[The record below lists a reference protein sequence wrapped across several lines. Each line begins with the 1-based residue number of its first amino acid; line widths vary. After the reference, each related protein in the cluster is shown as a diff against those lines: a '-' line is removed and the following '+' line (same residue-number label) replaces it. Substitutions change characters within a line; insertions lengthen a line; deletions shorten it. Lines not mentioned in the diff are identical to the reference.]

1 VDAVRDLP
9 AKKIARLAV
18 AVAVSAA
25 ASLFVGGN
33 LAAAKTSATDP
44 CHGLSASLTSRCQKA
59 YVACSTAPPSVR
71 QQCLTALD
79 NAFNAIRAAGSK
91 GAGAGTTTGKP
102 KTAPGS
108 TAAATT
114 PSQTSPPPPPPP
126 AAAAPA
132 AGAPPP
138 PTKGVSADATP
149 VTGTVLVNGKPLVA
163 GERIPIGATVDA
175 TNGTVTLESVST
187 TGTLQRANFAGA
199 TFKLGQPASGITTLT
214 LKGGNFNVCSTKGTR
229 QLGSAVATPTVV
241 RSLWGNGHG
250 DFTTT
255 GRYAAAT
262 VRGTVWETQDR
273 CDGTRI
279 FVKQDTVTVFDL
291 VRKKTITLRSG
302 QSYLAKP

>member
-1 VDAVRDLP
+1 VAATGL
-9 AKKIARLAV
+9 LAG
-18 AVAVSAA
+18 STM
-25 ASLFVGGN
+25 
-33 LAAAKTSATDP
+33 AAAKTTATIP
-44 CHGLSASLTSRCQKA
+44 CTGLSGTYATKCRQAVAACGGAS
-59 YVACSTAPPSVR
+59 PSIR
-71 QQCLTALD
+71 QTCVTTVD
-79 NAFNAIRAAGSK
+79 NAFNALRRAGGTGKS
-91 GAGAGTTTGKP
+91 AGTTTGT
-102 KTAPGS
+102 TAGPTS
-108 TAAATT
+108 TATT
-114 PSQTSPPPPPPP
+114 PLQTSPPPAP
-126 AAAAPA
+126 AATTST

-138 PTKGVSADATP
+138 PVQGASADATP

-175 TNGTVTLESVST
+175 TNGTVTLESVSA

-214 LKGGNFNVCSTKGTR
+214 LKHGNFGVCSRKGTR
-229 QLGSAVATPTVV
+229 QPASAVTSTVV

-262 VRGTVWETQDR
+262 VRGTIWETQDR

-279 FVKQDTVTVFDL
+279 FAKRDTVSVFDL
-291 VRKKTITLRSG
+291 VRKKTITLHSG